1 MSAATPK
8 GGRGVYER
16 SPLTVLADGAEH
28 TGHMAMLIVRT
39 FAHAILPRRPGRGFH
54 RVVDQLYLH
63 AVKSLLVVAVVG
75 AFTGMVLALQTGAEL
90 RGYGAESQLPAI
102 VTASMCREMGPF
114 ITAIILSAT
123 AGAAIAAELGT
134 MKVSEEVDALEAMNV
149 DVVGF
154 LVAPR
159 ILSMSLA
166 CVVLTVLVNFIG
178 IVGGAIVAQSQYGT
192 LYSDFFRGA
201 RETLTHA
208 EILGVS
214 KALYSGLVK
223 AWCFGLLAG
232 GLACSAGL
240 RARGGALGVGRA
252 VRTSVTAS
260 VVVTLVVG
268 YLLTWVFWA

>member
-1 MSAATPK
+1 MSSVPK
-8 GGRGVYER
+8 SGRGLHER
-16 SPLTVLADGAEH
+16 SPLTVLADGAEQ
-28 TGHMAMLIVRT
+28 TGHMALLVLSSFRHLV
-39 FAHAILPRRPGRGFH
+39 APRRPGRGLR
-54 RVVDQLYLH
+54 RVLDQLYLH

-90 RGYGAESQLPAI
+90 REFGAESQLPAI
-102 VTASMCREMGPF
+102 VTAAMCREMGPF

-134 MKVSEEVDALEAMNV
+134 MKVSEEVDALEVMNV
-149 DVVGF
+149 DVTGF

-159 ILSMSLA
+159 VLSMSLA
-166 CVVLTVLVNFIG
+166 CVVLTVLVDFVG
-178 IVGGAIVAQSQYGT
+178 ILGGAMVAQSQDGT
-192 LYSDFFRGA
+192 SYADFFRGA

-208 EILGVS
+208 ELLGVS

-223 AWCFGLLAG
+223 AWFFGLLTG

-240 RARGGALGVGRA
+240 RAKGGALGVGRA

-260 VVVTLVVG
+260 VVVTLIVG
-268 YLLTWVFWA
+268 YLLTWMFWA